1 MKQPTP
7 EQREQMRML
16 RQYNRF
22 VEYLN
27 TLEEDYVERMLQEN
41 DEVQMRRAQ
50 GSLYTIRKM
59 KQLIT
64 E

>member
-1 MKQPTP
+1 
-7 EQREQMRML
+7 ML
-16 RQYNRF
+16 RQYNKF

-27 TLEEDYVERMLQEN
+27 TLEEDYIERMTHEN